1 MGINICLFSQHEKQ
15 SFTEALRT
23 FNVSFDILPL
33 KEKNYFQDPLYR
45 FLASLQCRSGVKG

>member
-23 FNVSFDILPL
+23 FNVGKEELPL
-33 KEKNYFQDPLYR
+33 KSYNYSPDPLYR
-45 FLASLQCRSGVKG
+45 FLASLQYQSEVRG